1 MMWLNPGMSGCL
13 IVAHTTLTK
22 MMMTILWRGPGSAA
36 SKMPG
41 GDNWFAVK
49 DKLEKLPGYE
59 IMSATQ
65 KNEAEYAP
73 LFAAALFF
81 CSVKGIAV
89 PIASTLA
96 FAGQVMYYWPR
107 WMLANPKTNSNNG
120 FPFYVPGALMRYAS
134 LIMLSLAMHNALK

>member
-36 SKMPG
+36 AKMG
-41 GDNWFAVK
+41 ADNWFAVK

-65 KNEAEYAP
+65 KKSNAAWKATGRYSSRVESIITSV
-73 LFAAALFF
+73 FAASSALTSISFEVTF
-81 CSVKGIAV
+81 D
-89 PIASTLA
+89 
-96 FAGQVMYYWPR
+96 
-107 WMLANPKTNSNNG
+107 
-120 FPFYVPGALMRYAS
+120 
-134 LIMLSLAMHNALK
+134 

>member
-36 SKMPG
+36 AKMG
-41 GDNWFAVK
+41 ADNWFAVK
-49 DKLEKLPGYE
+49 DKLEKVPGYE
-59 IMSATQ
+59 IMSACQ

-73 LFAAALFF
+73 LFASALFF
-81 CSVKGIAV
+81 LAVKGVDA

-96 FAGQVMYYWPR
+96 VFGQVAYYWPR
-107 WMLANPKTNSNNG
+107 WVLANPKTNHNNG
-120 FPFYVPGALMRYAS
+120 FPFYVPGAIARYVS
-134 LIMLSLAMHNALK
+134 LIMLVLAIYKEVK

>member
-36 SKMPG
+36 AKMG
-41 GDNWFAVK
+41 ADNWFAVK

-134 LIMLSLAMHNALK
+134 LIMLSLAMYKALK